1 VEDKFVFSR
10 NFSPKISSANLNFP
24 EKNVFPVHVP
34 LSENPMQTPDTAPI
48 SNGHAHESV
57 SDNHYAVIELDAD
70 EKIQVWA
77 YSSCYWKMVS
87 FLQISLY
94 KHIFSVPDV
103 DTHYFDDR
111 PFPLGSLLVSEVVCE
126 VHVGEVRYSF
136 LYARSCSV
144 SG

>member
-1 VEDKFVFSR
+1 MEEKVGRFSLWNKKRGINFSR
-10 NFSPKISSANLNFP
+10 KISTNFFLQLISNFS

-57 SDNHYAVIELDAD
+57 SDNHYAIIELDAD

-87 FLQISLY
+87 FLQASL
-94 KHIFSVPDV
+94 
-103 DTHYFDDR
+103 
-111 PFPLGSLLVSEVVCE
+111 
-126 VHVGEVRYSF
+126 
-136 LYARSCSV
+136 
-144 SG
+144 